1 MLKRK
6 NKGGGVAGILFSH
19 HFPTGAYNTMTY
31 DIVTQKE
38 LQDITKED
46 VLKEANT
53 ECVLRNKVQAVA
65 QGLVEGREGFG
76 VEKVVEL
83 LERLSRDRRDGV
95 EVEDGDNKL
104 VRLKYGTEDYVYYTI
119 FMGML
124 QNHPLISRRLEEF
137 ISVNN
142 KGQGKEVRIRVQGKL
157 GVVRLESGRI
167 VVFNGNSVIGEVKEG
182 GSNLV
187 WKGGVSTKLV
197 PKVARLIRALDS
209 NEVEE
214 GEESENK
221 TEGVEDEYYY

>member
-1 MLKRK
+1 
-6 NKGGGVAGILFSH
+6 
-19 HFPTGAYNTMTY
+19 MTY

-38 LQDITKED
+38 LQDITKKD

-65 QGLVEGREGFG
+65 QGLVEGREGFE
-76 VEKVVEL
+76 VERVVEL

-95 EVEDGDNKL
+95 EVQDGDNKL

-137 ISVNN
+137 VSV
-142 KGQGKEVRIRVQGKL
+142 KETQRQGEEKEVRVRLSGKL

-167 VVFNGNSVIGEVKEG
+167 VVFNGDSVIGEVKEG
-182 GSNLV
+182 GSSLV

-197 PKVARLIRALDS
+197 PKVARLIKDLDS
-209 NEVEE
+209 REVE
-214 GEESENK
+214 GSKIK
-221 TEGVEDEYYY
+221 TEGEEDEYYY